1 MIRTHLRRGIL
12 AGLVAGLL
20 AGLFGFAFGEP
31 VLDRAIE
38 MEGSTAGHAESH
50 ADTGDAGHSHD
61 ETEVFGRGE
70 QKAGLFLATGLY
82 GAAMGALFG
91 LVSGA
96 FGGRLSGDGWRRS
109 LGLAVAVFSGAV
121 LVPFL
126 KYPPNPPGVGVDP
139 ETLTARTLSYLAM
152 VALSLLAVFF
162 AWRLA
167 RELGGLSAPYRHLA
181 VGAFLAVSW
190 GLLMFLLPGFEGASS
205 GEAPAELVW
214 VFRLSSLGTQA
225 VLWAGIGCVF
235 GLLAGRAEARGAGE
249 RTRAVPEGSPR

>member
-1 MIRTHLRRGIL
+1 MIQTHLRRGLL

-38 MEGSTAGHAESH
+38 MEASG
-50 ADTGDAGHSHD
+50 GHSHAEGGAD
-61 ETEVFGRGE
+61 GPHNETEVFGRGE
-70 QKAGLFLATGLY
+70 QKGGLFLALGLY
-82 GAAMGALFG
+82 GAAVGSLFG
-91 LVSGA
+91 LASGL
-96 FGGRLSGDGWRRS
+96 FGGRLSGAGWGRS
-109 LGLAVAVFSGAV
+109 LRLSAAVFSGAV

-139 ETLTARTLSYLAM
+139 ETLTARTLSYLAT

-167 RELGGLSAPYRHLA
+167 RELRGFSAPARHLA

-190 GLLMFLLPGFEGASS
+190 GLLLALLPGFGGA
-205 GEAPAELVW
+205 GDAPADLVW
-214 VFRLSSLGTQA
+214 VFRLSSLGTQV

-235 GLLAGRAEARGAGE
+235 GLLGERAEGAARSMSGE
-249 RTRAVPEGSPR
+249 VAR